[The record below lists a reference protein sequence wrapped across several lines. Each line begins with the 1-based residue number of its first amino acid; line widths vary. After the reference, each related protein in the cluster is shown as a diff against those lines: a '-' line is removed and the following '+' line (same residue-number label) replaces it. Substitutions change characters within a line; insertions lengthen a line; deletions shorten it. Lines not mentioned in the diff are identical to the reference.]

1 MVESYSA
8 FFDSRGQSDTGL
20 RESLHAA
27 NVTDCFIAG
36 LAYDVCVGA
45 EKSPLLKQLKT
56 ISTKKYF
63 SRETMQKLVRNIFN
77 FACFVAA
84 CVLSK

>member
-45 EKSPLLKQLKT
+45 EKSPLLKQLKNNFD
-56 ISTKKYF
+56 KKVF
-63 SRETMQKLVRNIFN
+63 LQRN
-77 FACFVAA
+77 VEE
-84 CVLSK
+84 VVTEYL

>member
-20 RESLHAA
+20 RESLRAA

-36 LAYDVCVGA
+36 LAYDVCVRA
-45 EKSPLLKQLKT
+45 EKSPLLKQLKNNFD
-56 ISTKKYF
+56 KKVF
-63 SRETMQKLVRNIFN
+63 LQRN
-77 FACFVAA
+77 VEE
-84 CVLSK
+84 VVTEYL